1 MVLERLQQLSQGMD
15 PRMLIEPTIA
25 TAGTRREQHDEETQQ
40 SLQDENYGNQ
50 LDNTVDNED
59 GNIQLNIIEEAQ
71 AYHTEMNQKERQN
84 RTRTQWEDVLPALH
98 GAYLLLKTHTKNW
111 TLPNSFSDHTSLFC
125 DCNDSSFRTVDLIDL
140 NGMVM
145 YYFHFSIVPA
155 VN

>member
-1 MVLERLQQLSQGMD
+1 MPDIFRRRRASHTPNERPIQERLMVLERLQQLSQGMD

-71 AYHTEMNQKERQN
+71 AYHTKMNQKERQN
-84 RTRTQWEDVLPALH
+84 RTRTQWED
-98 GAYLLLKTHTKNW
+98 
-111 TLPNSFSDHTSLFC
+111 
-125 DCNDSSFRTVDLIDL
+125 I
-140 NGMVM
+140 
-145 YYFHFSIVPA
+145 
-155 VN
+155 